1 MILSHIKQ
9 NFNLKTEDGEY
20 FLDIFNSSKEGLRPE
35 IRDKKLENKRDIVY
49 RLTES
54 IYLDLDP
61 NFEEKLDKTI
71 EKSQLLFEKS
81 KTSHIQ
87 MMMNFVETFK
97 SKEQIYWSLEILGNV
112 FLFVG
117 EENIK
122 AGFQGGLLEK
132 IYEKGLE
139 IYKVIL
145 LFLPKVGV
153 RENQSYM
160 KLENTVFPVKLILEE
175 DDKQKLFKLAISHL
189 SLAFERIENLKR
201 TDFLLKVVDVFN
213 RYIILNPLIIKD
225 DTWEF
230 ILFVLIGILD
240 HIIQVSIE
248 KYPIIY
254 LDFFRKARK

>member
-9 NFNLKTEDGEY
+9 IFDHLKTADGEY
-20 FLDIFNSSKEGLRPE
+20 FIDIFNSTKEVRPE
-35 IRDKKLENKRDIVY
+35 VRDRKFENKRDIVY
-49 RLTES
+49 KLTES

-61 NFEEKLDKTI
+61 NFEEKVDKNVEKSQINI
-71 EKSQLLFEKS
+71 EKSKP
-81 KTSHIQ
+81 SHATTPQ

-97 SKEQIYWSLEILGNV
+97 SKEQVYWSLEILGNV

-117 EENIK
+117 DENIK
-122 AGFQGGLLEK
+122 PQGGSMDK

-145 LFLPKVGV
+145 LFLPKVGF
-153 RENQSYM
+153 RENQSLM
-160 KLENTVFPVKLILEE
+160 KTEIMLYPVKLALDE

-189 SLAFERIENLKR
+189 SLAFEKIENIKKA
-201 TDFLLKVVDVFN
+201 DFLLKVVDVFN

-240 HIIQVSIE
+240 YIIQVRIV
-248 KYPIIY
+248 IY
-254 LDFFRKARK
+254 N